1 MAITV
6 TFQNQTRKLFANKE
20 VDFTKL
26 KVMLRTGDTA
36 NATFTTVSQFAGT
49 QVSGNGWTAG
59 GELLANVAVTI
70 VNTNEAK
77 LDADNIAKT
86 ATGGSI
92 GPATSAL
99 IIDSTDVDPEVLFY
113 VDFGGSQ
120 TAGENTELQF
130 NINALGLTLFSA
142 PA

>member
-1 MAITV
+1 MAVTV
-6 TFQNQTRKLFANKE
+6 TFQNHTRKLFLNKE
-20 VDFTKL
+20 VDFTKV
-26 KVMLRTGDTA
+26 KVMLRTGDTS

-59 GELLANVAVTI
+59 GELIASLTATI
-70 VNTNEAK
+70 TSTNEAT
-77 LDADNIAKT
+77 LDGANIAKT

-92 GPATSAL
+92 GPMTSAL
-99 IIDSTDVDPEVLFY
+99 IIDSTNVDPTVLFY

-120 TAGENTELQF
+120 TAGENTEFQF
-130 NINALGLTLFSA
+130 NLNALGLTVFSA